1 MEALMSTQTALTPT
15 PFGRREDLILQHYP
29 MVRQVAYKMVTR
41 FPSCVEVDDLVTI
54 GTLGLIDAVDRFEE
68 NRSISFRAYARI
80 RVQGAI
86 LDELRKEDW
95 VPRSVRDRHHRLLKS
110 RDSLREK
117 LGRDPSHEELA
128 KNMDVSVPRL
138 RELIAE
144 STVRTLVSM
153 EDQTGSSEETVSSI
167 LRFEGEG
174 PVDQAVRGRLA
185 ETVRQALQDLPER
198 EQTIVRL
205 YYYEDLTFSEIG
217 RTMGVTES
225 RISQLHSRMKRRLFS
240 RLQELMED

>member
-1 MEALMSTQTALTPT
+1 MNAPAPT
-15 PFGRREDLILQHYP
+15 TSLPTRNDREQLILEHYP
-29 MVRQVAYKMVTR
+29 LVRTIASRMIRR
-41 FPSCVEVDDLVTI
+41 FPSSVELEELVNV

-110 RDSLREK
+110 RDGLREK
-117 LGRDPSHEELA
+117 LGREPSHAELA
-128 KNMDVSVPRL
+128 ENMDVSVPRL

-153 EDQTGSSEETVSSI
+153 EDKTGSSEETVSSI
-167 LRFEGEG
+167 LRFEGDG

-185 ETVRQALQDLPER
+185 ETVRLALQDLPER

-217 RTMGVTES
+217 QTLGVTES
-225 RISQLHSRMKRRLFS
+225 RVSQLHSRMKRRLFS